1 MKKITARMLQ
11 GGAREEDPDL
21 LLSIANQIEGRTIC
35 AFGEACAWPVQSF
48 VSKFREDF
56 DAKTESSSDD
66 AQLPFTPVSEPV
78 AK

>member
-1 MKKITARMLQ
+1 MKKVTARMTR

-48 VSKFREDF
+48 VSKFKEDF
-56 DAKTESSSDD
+56 ASKARQSGAEVRE
-66 AQLPFTPVSEPV
+66 PFTPGSEKV